1 MTDHDT
7 MKRIFETTCPDQ
19 FGRAVAPSN
28 RGGAGGGAFPPP
40 IPLPASY
47 IKEGYKRP
55 LGGSF
60 YEENGEIKYK
70 WPTLDGYSGPSK
82 QYTPS
87 GAFEWENGMTP
98 KKALA
103 WLLMGA
109 GVVVGV
115 WLGAHIGFA
124 VLVGG

>member
-7 MKRIFETTCPDQ
+7 MKRIFETNEPDQ

-47 IKEGYKRP
+47 IQEAYKQ
-55 LGGSF
+55 
-60 YEENGEIKYK
+60 
-70 WPTLDGYSGPSK
+70 PSK

-87 GAFEWENGMTP
+87 GAFEWEKPMTP

-124 VLVGG
+124 MLVGG

>member
-1 MTDHDT
+1 MTDHNT
-7 MKRIFETTCPDQ
+7 MKRIFETTCPDK

-28 RGGAGGGAFPPP
+28 RGGAGGGTFPPP

-47 IKEGYKRP
+47 IREAYKQP
-55 LGGSF
+55 
-60 YEENGEIKYK
+60 YK
-70 WPTLDGYSGPSK
+70 QPSK

-87 GAFEWENGMTP
+87 GAFEWENNMTP

-103 WLLMGA
+103 WMLILA
-109 GVVVGV
+109 SVVVGV

-124 VLVGG
+124 MLVGG

>member
-7 MKRIFETTCPDQ
+7 MKRIFETTCPDK

-47 IKEGYKRP
+47 IKEGYSTATAQA
-55 LGGSF
+55 LAD
-60 YEENGEIKYK
+60 
-70 WPTLDGYSGPSK
+70 LDRAIAYNRRTIEHYQPSK